1 MTIKLIYR
9 WFPIWNRKNRYQTV
23 SNRGVRIKH
32 PSLSLRR
39 NSYLLLIG
47 LGISTL
53 GDFIYLVA
61 INVFVLKLT
70 GSAAAV
76 AGLWIIGPVASM
88 ITKFWSGS
96 IIDRLNIRRIMIGT
110 DIIRAALV
118 ALIPFLSSLWL
129 IYVCLFFLSIS
140 KAFFE
145 PAAITYITNIVPVK
159 GRKKFNAFRSLITSS
174 AFLIGPAISG
184 VLLFV
189 SSVHISIWINAS
201 SFLVSAIMLYLL
213 PDIHHDHSD
222 RTIRKLNMVVLRND
236 WKEVFTFSRDHHYI
250 VKVYFLAQFF
260 MIVALGM
267 DAQEVVF
274 TQKVLNLSETEYGLL
289 ISLTGVGSIVGATT
303 VSLAAKRL
311 SVKTLMCLGYFMVS
325 VGYVVYAFS
334 FSFWTVAIG
343 FIILGF
349 FNSFSG
355 TGFMT
360 FYQNN
365 VPINM
370 MGRIS
375 SIYGIFQSFL
385 QIIFILLIGF
395 TGGMIP
401 IRFSIIAASTFMAVI
416 SILQIRLVLMPSK
429 SEYFEEEVELKSTS

>member
-1 MTIKLIYR
+1 
-9 WFPIWNRKNRYQTV
+9 
-23 SNRGVRIKH
+23 
-32 PSLSLRR
+32 
-39 NSYLLLIG
+39 

-61 INVFVLKLT
+61 INVLVLKLT

-76 AGLWIIGPVASM
+76 AGLWIIGPIASM
-88 ITKFWSGS
+88 LTKFWSGS

-110 DIIRAALV
+110 DIIRAILV
-118 ALIPFLSSLWL
+118 AVIPFFGSIWL
-129 IYVCLFFLSIS
+129 IYVCLFFLSVS

-145 PAAITYITNIVPVK
+145 PATLTYITNIVPEK
-159 GRKKFNAFRSLITSS
+159 GRKQFNSFRSLITSS

-184 VLLFV
+184 ALLLFT
-189 SSVHISIWINAS
+189 SVNMSIWINAF
-201 SFLVSAIMLYLL
+201 SFFVSAIMVYLL
-213 PDIHHDHSD
+213 PNVNTEVDVGV
-222 RTIRKLNMVVLRND
+222 RKISLELLKND
-236 WKEVFTFSRDHHYI
+236 WKEVFKFSQSSLFI

-274 TQKVLNLSETEYGLL
+274 TQKVLDLSETEYGLL
-289 ISLTGVGSIVGATT
+289 ISLTGVGSILGATI
-303 VSLAAKRL
+303 VSMVAKKL
-311 SVKTLMCLGYFMVS
+311 SIRVLISSGYFMVS
-325 VGYVVYAFS
+325 VGYLVYAFS
-334 FSFWTVAIG
+334 FSFWSVAIG
-343 FIILGF
+343 FMVLGF

-365 VPINM
+365 VPIKM

-385 QIIFILLIGF
+385 QVIFILLIGF
-395 TGGMIP
+395 TGDIIP
-401 IRFSIIAASTFMAVI
+401 VRYSIIAASTLMLVI
-416 SILQIRLVLMPSK
+416 SIWQIRLVLMPSK
-429 SEYFEEEVELKSTS
+429 SEYFAEETELKSTS

>member
-1 MTIKLIYR
+1 MNQPGFSQK
-9 WFPIWNRKNRYQTV
+9 K
-23 SNRGVRIKH
+23 
-32 PSLSLRR
+32 
-39 NSYLLLIG
+39 NSYLLLFG

-61 INVFVLKLT
+61 INVLVLKLT

-76 AGLWIIGPVASM
+76 AGLWIIGPIASM
-88 ITKFWSGS
+88 LTKFWSGS

-110 DIIRAALV
+110 DIIRAILV
-118 ALIPFLSSLWL
+118 ATIPFFGSIWL
-129 IYVCLFFLSIS
+129 IYVCLFFLSVS

-145 PAAITYITNIVPVK
+145 PAALTYITNVVPEK
-159 GRKKFNAFRSLITSS
+159 GRKQFNSFRSLITSS

-184 VLLFV
+184 ALLLITTV
-189 SSVHISIWINAS
+189 NISIWINAF
-201 SFLVSAIMLYLL
+201 SFIVSAIMVYLL
-213 PDIHHDHSD
+213 PNVNTEVDV
-222 RTIRKLNMVVLRND
+222 TVRKISLEILKSD
-236 WKEVFTFSRDHHYI
+236 WKEVFKFSQSNLFI

-289 ISLTGVGSIVGATT
+289 ISLTGVGSILGATI
-303 VSLAAKRL
+303 VSMIAKKL
-311 SVKTLMCLGYFMVS
+311 SIRALISSGYFMVS
-325 VGYVVYAFS
+325 VGYLVYAFS
-334 FSFWTVAIG
+334 FSFWSVAIG
-343 FIILGF
+343 FMVLGF

-355 TGFMT
+355 IGFMT

-365 VPINM
+365 VPIKM

-385 QIIFILLIGF
+385 QVIFILLIGF
-395 TGGMIP
+395 TGDIIP
-401 IRFSIIAASTFMAVI
+401 VRYSIIAASTLMLVI
-416 SILQIRLVLMPSK
+416 SIWQIRLVLLPSK
-429 SEYFEEEVELKSTS
+429 SEYFAEEPVLKSTS

>member
-1 MTIKLIYR
+1 
-9 WFPIWNRKNRYQTV
+9 
-23 SNRGVRIKH
+23 
-32 PSLSLRR
+32 
-39 NSYLLLIG
+39 

-61 INVFVLKLT
+61 INVLVLKLT

-76 AGLWIIGPVASM
+76 AGLWIIGPIASM
-88 ITKFWSGS
+88 LTKFWSGS

-118 ALIPFLSSLWL
+118 AIIPFFSSIWL
-129 IYVCLFFLSIS
+129 IYLCLFFLSIS

-145 PAAITYITNIVPVK
+145 PAALTYITNIVPEK
-159 GRKKFNAFRSLITSS
+159 GRKQFNSFRSLITSS

-184 VLLFV
+184 ALLLITSV
-189 SSVHISIWINAS
+189 SISIWINAF
-201 SFLVSAIMLYLL
+201 SFIVSAIMVYLL
-213 PDIHHDHSD
+213 PNVYSEVDV
-222 RTIRKLNMVVLRND
+222 TARKISLKILKSD
-236 WKEVFTFSRDHHYI
+236 WKDVFNFSQSNLFI
-250 VKVYFLAQFF
+250 VKVYFLAQLF

-289 ISLTGVGSIVGATT
+289 ISLTGVGSILGATT
-303 VSLAAKRL
+303 VSMVAKKL
-311 SVKTLMCLGYFMVS
+311 SIRVLISVGYFMVS
-325 VGYVVYAFS
+325 VGYLVYAFS
-334 FSFWTVAIG
+334 FSFWSVAIG
-343 FIILGF
+343 FMVLGF

-365 VPINM
+365 VPIKM

-375 SIYGIFQSFL
+375 SIYGIFQSYL
-385 QIIFILLIGF
+385 QVIFILLIGF
-395 TGGMIP
+395 TGDIIP
-401 IRFSIIAASTFMAVI
+401 VRYSIIAASTFMLVI
-416 SILQIRLVLMPSK
+416 SIWQIKLVLMPSK
-429 SEYFEEEVELKSTS
+429 SEYFSEETELKSTS

>member
-1 MTIKLIYR
+1 M
-9 WFPIWNRKNRYQTV
+9 
-23 SNRGVRIKH
+23 
-32 PSLSLRR
+32 
-39 NSYLLLIG
+39 
-47 LGISTL
+47 GISTL

-61 INVFVLKLT
+61 INVLVLKLT

-76 AGLWIIGPVASM
+76 AGLWIIGPIASM
-88 ITKFWSGS
+88 VTKFWSGS
-96 IIDRLNIRRIMIGT
+96 MIDRLNIRRIMIGT
-110 DIIRAALV
+110 DITRAALV
-118 ALIPFLSSLWL
+118 AIIPFFSSIWL

-145 PAAITYITNIVPVK
+145 PAAITYITNVVPEK
-159 GRKKFNAFRSLITSS
+159 GRKQFNSFRSLITSS

-184 VLLFV
+184 ALLIIT
-189 SSVHISIWINAS
+189 SVHISIWINAL
-201 SFLVSAIMLYLL
+201 SFVVSAIMVYLL
-213 PDIHHDHSD
+213 PNVNIDADQTVS
-222 RTIRKLNMVVLRND
+222 KLSFKILKSD
-236 WKEVFTFSRDHHYI
+236 WKEVFKFSQSNLYI

-274 TQKVLNLSETEYGLL
+274 TQKVLNLSETDYGLL
-289 ISLTGVGSIVGATT
+289 ISLTGVGSILGATT
-303 VSLAAKRL
+303 VSLVAKKL
-311 SVKTLMCLGYFMVS
+311 SIRALMSSGYFMVS
-325 VGYVVYAFS
+325 VGYLVYAFS

-343 FIILGF
+343 FMVLGF

-365 VPINM
+365 VPVKM

-385 QIIFILLIGF
+385 QVIFILLIGF
-395 TGGMIP
+395 TGDIIP
-401 IRFSIIAASTFMAVI
+401 VRYSIIAASTLLLVL
-416 SILQIRLVLMPSK
+416 SIWQIKLVLMPSK
-429 SEYFEEEVELKSTS
+429 SRYFEEEAELKSTS

>member
-1 MTIKLIYR
+1 MTK
-9 WFPIWNRKNRYQTV
+9 W
-23 SNRGVRIKH
+23 GVHINQ
-32 PSLSLRR
+32 PSFSQKK
-39 NSYLLLIG
+39 NSYLLLFG

-61 INVFVLKLT
+61 INVLVLKLT

-76 AGLWIIGPVASM
+76 AGLWIIGPIASM
-88 ITKFWSGS
+88 LTKFWSGS

-110 DIIRAALV
+110 DIIRAFLV
-118 ALIPFLSSLWL
+118 VAMPFFGSIWL
-129 IYVCLFFLSIS
+129 IYVCLFFLSVS

-145 PAAITYITNIVPVK
+145 PAALTYITNVVPEK
-159 GRKKFNAFRSLITSS
+159 GRKQFNSFRSLITSS

-184 VLLFV
+184 ALLLITTV
-189 SSVHISIWINAS
+189 NISIWINAF
-201 SFLVSAIMLYLL
+201 SFIVSAIMVYLL
-213 PDIHHDHSD
+213 PNVNTEVDV
-222 RTIRKLNMVVLRND
+222 TVRKISLEILKSD
-236 WKEVFTFSRDHHYI
+236 WKEVFKFSQSNLFI

-289 ISLTGVGSIVGATT
+289 ISLTGVGSILGATI
-303 VSLAAKRL
+303 VSMIAKKL
-311 SVKTLMCLGYFMVS
+311 SIRALISSGYFMVS
-325 VGYVVYAFS
+325 VGYLVYAFS
-334 FSFWTVAIG
+334 FSFWSVAIG
-343 FIILGF
+343 FMVLGF

-365 VPINM
+365 VPIKM

-385 QIIFILLIGF
+385 QVIFILLIGF
-395 TGGMIP
+395 TGDIIP
-401 IRFSIIAASTFMAVI
+401 VRYSIIAASTLMLVI
-416 SILQIRLVLMPSK
+416 SIWQIRLVLLPSK
-429 SEYFEEEVELKSTS
+429 FEYFAEEPVLKSTS

>member
-1 MTIKLIYR
+1 MS
-9 WFPIWNRKNRYQTV
+9 Q
-23 SNRGVRIKH
+23 
-32 PSLSLRR
+32 PSFSHKK
-39 NSYLLLIG
+39 NSYLLLFG

-61 INVFVLKLT
+61 INVLVLKLT

-76 AGLWIIGPVASM
+76 AGLWIIGPIASM
-88 ITKFWSGS
+88 VTKFWSGS
-96 IIDRLNIRRIMIGT
+96 MIDRLNIRRIMIGT
-110 DIIRAALV
+110 DITRAALV
-118 ALIPFLSSLWL
+118 AIIPFFSSIWL

-145 PAAITYITNIVPVK
+145 PAAITYITNVVPEK
-159 GRKKFNAFRSLITSS
+159 GRKQFNSFRSLITSS

-184 VLLFV
+184 ALLIIT
-189 SSVHISIWINAS
+189 SVHISIWINAL
-201 SFLVSAIMLYLL
+201 SFVVSAIMVYLL
-213 PDIHHDHSD
+213 PNVNIDADQTVS
-222 RTIRKLNMVVLRND
+222 KLSFKILKSD
-236 WKEVFTFSRDHHYI
+236 WKEVFKFSQSNLYI

-274 TQKVLNLSETEYGLL
+274 TQKVLNLSETDYGLL
-289 ISLTGVGSIVGATT
+289 ISLTGVGSILGATT
-303 VSLAAKRL
+303 VSLVAKKL
-311 SVKTLMCLGYFMVS
+311 SIRALMSSGYFMVS
-325 VGYVVYAFS
+325 VGYLVYAFS

-343 FIILGF
+343 FMVLGF

-365 VPINM
+365 VPVKM

-385 QIIFILLIGF
+385 QVIFILLIGF
-395 TGGMIP
+395 TGDIIP
-401 IRFSIIAASTFMAVI
+401 VRYSIIAASTLLLVL
-416 SILQIRLVLMPSK
+416 SIWQIKLVLMPSK
-429 SEYFEEEVELKSTS
+429 SRYFEEEAELKSTS